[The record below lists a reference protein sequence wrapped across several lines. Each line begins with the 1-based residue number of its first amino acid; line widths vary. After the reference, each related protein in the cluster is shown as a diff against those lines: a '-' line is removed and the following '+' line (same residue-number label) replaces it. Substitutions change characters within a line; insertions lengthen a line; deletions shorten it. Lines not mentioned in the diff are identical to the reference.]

1 MNITLSVDDEL
12 LKQARKIAIDHDKT
26 LPQMIRQYIA
36 ELVEIEAQ
44 NKCGR
49 LQQMKDLFEEASM
62 ELHYGERD
70 WTRDDLH
77 ER

>member
-1 MNITLSVDDEL
+1 MNITLSVEDDL
-12 LKQARKIAIDHDKT
+12 LKKARKIAIDHDKT

-36 ELVEIEAQ
+36 ELVEMEEQ
-44 NKCGR
+44 DKRSR
-49 LQQMKDLFEEASM
+49 LQQVRNLFDAAGED
-62 ELHYGERD
+62 LHYSQRD